1 MSLFCSLSLAKQVR
15 DSSNKPKNE
24 SIQASK
30 QVKQVVSERSNEI
43 PIAFN
48 RYQFASFLKQEEN
61 SSLLKGQDFLHF
73 LL

>member
-15 DSSNKPKNE
+15 SSCNNPKNE
-24 SIQASK
+24 STQASK
-30 QVKQVVSERSNEI
+30 QVKQVLNERTNEI

-48 RYQFASFLKQEEN
+48 RYQFPKFLTQEEN
-61 SSLLKGQDFLHF
+61 SSLIKGQDFLHF